1 MPVGRRRSVCTSHSC
16 RSFLL
21 TVSPAPPSNR
31 TLSGTTTAARP
42 FCFKR
47 VFTCWIKL
55 SCLLDVV
62 AQKSWRSMISVSRD
76 TLPFSATMVVL
87 LFLPKGGLVSTA
99 WLGQLHN
106 IFSKNPF
113 FQQPFP
119 LFTRYKLI
127 VVQPYRE
134 IWPQRQSCTQYPL
147 KHSRFD
153 LMHFL

>member
-47 VFTCWIKL
+47 VFTCWMKL

-62 AQKSWRSMISVSRD
+62 AQKSSRSMISVSRD

-87 LFLPKGGLVSTA
+87 LFLPKGGLVRTISNRSPGSDERVRNDDRKVLVRPDA
-99 WLGQLHN
+99 VEHQVHGAKPG
-106 IFSKNPF
+106 S
-113 FQQPFP
+113 
-119 LFTRYKLI
+119 
-127 VVQPYRE
+127 
-134 IWPQRQSCTQYPL
+134 
-147 KHSRFD
+147 
-153 LMHFL
+153 